1 MRGGPHACDG
11 AGDGSGAETSAG
23 ARFEDLAGDRRGFM
37 AIELKQQ
44 LKMSQQLV
52 MTPQLQQAI
61 KLLQLNRLELVNLVQ
76 QELQEN
82 PVLEESDVE
91 EETQAEREDATP
103 EDFDQDTDSAAST
116 TDEAS
121 FEATPDADG
130 AGDEGSLSESPLDE
144 QFASEEMAVD
154 GAAGES
160 SAAAVGEESTPS
172 DAEKIADV
180 EWEAYLESNPMTGL
194 ESRIAGGDDDRPSI
208 EATYT
213 RRPSLAEH
221 LQWQLQVTDLD
232 EAGLEIARWIIGNID
247 DRGFLRSTVEEIARQ
262 SGAEEND
269 VDLVLKHVQMLDPT
283 GVAARDLRECL
294 LLQIDILKVGDALVR
309 RLVDEHLDLLQ
320 KRDFRGLTRLTGA
333 TLQEVADAA
342 RVVGSLEPRPGRAF
356 GGEDPVYITPDIYV
370 YKVGDD
376 FHVLL
381 NEDGLPKLKISSMYR
396 DVLATGGGGG
406 ASGNPEL
413 GEKDTKNYVHD
424 KVRSAMW
431 LMKSIHQRQRTIYKV
446 MQSIIEHQRNFFEH
460 GVAHLK
466 PLNLR
471 DVADDIEMHEST
483 VSRVTTNKYVHT
495 PQGIFELKYFF
506 NSSISRFD
514 GEALASESVKEKIRK
529 IIASEDPVRPMS
541 DQRIAEMLKAAN
553 IDIARR
559 TVTKYREAMN
569 ILSSTKRR
577 QVV

>member
-1 MRGGPHACDG
+1 
-11 AGDGSGAETSAG
+11 
-23 ARFEDLAGDRRGFM
+23 M

-44 LKMSQQLV
+44 LRLSQQLV

-61 KLLQLNRLELVNLVQ
+61 KLLQLNQLELVSLVQ

-82 PVLEESDVE
+82 PVLEESDGD

-103 EDFDQDTDSAAST
+103 EEY
-116 TDEAS
+116 EAS
-121 FEATPDADG
+121 PEASSA
-130 AGDEGSLSESPLDE
+130 
-144 QFASEEMAVD
+144 EE
-154 GAAGES
+154 GES
-160 SAAAVGEESTPS
+160 STAVGDEDAGEPTAEGLDDALASGLEESAAAAEGASEPPGEETAPS
-172 DAEKIADV
+172 DAEKIADI
-180 EWEAYLESNPMTGL
+180 EWESYLESNPQTGL
-194 ESRIAGGDDDRPSI
+194 ESRVAGGDDDRPSL
-208 EATYT
+208 EATYA

-221 LQWQLQVTDLD
+221 LEWQLQVTDLD
-232 EAGLEIARWIIGNID
+232 PADQEVARWIIGNVD

-262 SGAEEND
+262 SGASEPD
-269 VDLVLKHVQMLDPT
+269 VERVLGVVQTLDPT

-294 LLQIDILKVGDALVR
+294 LIQIDTLRVGDALVR
-309 RLVDEHLDLLQ
+309 RIVDEHIDLLQ
-320 KRDFRGLTRLTGA
+320 KRDFRGLARATGVEIEA
-333 TLQEVADAA
+333 VARAA
-342 RVVGSLEPRPGRAF
+342 RVIGGLEPRPGRGF
-356 GGEDPVYITPDIYV
+356 GGDDPVYITPDIYV

-396 DVLATGGGGG
+396 DVLT
-406 ASGNPEL
+406 SGSKDL
-413 GEKDTKNYVHD
+413 EKDTKNYVHE

-431 LMKSIHQRQRTIYKV
+431 LIKSIHQRQRTIYKV
-446 MQSIIEHQRNFFEH
+446 MQSIIDHQRDFFEH

-471 DVADDIEMHEST
+471 DVADDIGMHEST

-529 IIASEDPVRPMS
+529 IIESEDPARPMS

-577 QVV
+577 QVC